1 MAFAQRRFALPI
13 GLFAGL
19 AILWLA
25 LIAVALAV
33 PTPIA
38 LFLTLPIGGVIGLLF
53 IVGHDACHNSLTG
66 STPLNHLI
74 GRLAFLPSL
83 HAFSLWD
90 LSHNRT
96 HHRFNNIE
104 GLDHGWVPMSPQAYR
119 DASGLRRLGYRI
131 TRTPL
136 GVGLFYLFGLWL
148 PRLFVP
154 LPWIVGAT
162 RRVYWLD
169 SALVLAFLVAQIVA
183 VLAWGG
189 GNGKSAVESLAV
201 GIVLPFLVWNAMMSF
216 IIFLHHTHPAVRWYR
231 TVSDWR
237 ADQGA
242 LRGTVHVRFPGPVD
256 SMVLSIMEHNA
267 HHLTPGVPLYNLS
280 RMQTALE
287 DGNTLIVWRFSW
299 RAYVRICRVCKLYD
313 YDAQRW
319 VGYDAVG
326 A

>member
-162 RRVYWLD
+162 RRVYWVD

-201 GIVLPFLVWNAMMSF
+201 GVVAVPGLERDDVVHHLPAPHASG
-216 IIFLHHTHPAVRWYR
+216 
-231 TVSDWR
+231 
-237 ADQGA
+237 GA
-242 LRGTVHVRFPGPVD
+242 LVSHRVRLARRSGRVARHGACALSRAGRFDGAVDHGAQRPSLSRANDSVRF
-256 SMVLSIMEHNA
+256 L
-267 HHLTPGVPLYNLS
+267 
-280 RMQTALE
+280 
-287 DGNTLIVWRFSW
+287 
-299 RAYVRICRVCKLYD
+299 
-313 YDAQRW
+313 
-319 VGYDAVG
+319 
-326 A
+326 